1 MAHRASMAEPEASI
15 SARPVGQDLV
25 GEPSSAIRWHSA
37 ACPSLTTSWR
47 RPLRRAGRPAPW
59 AKRRQRRC
67 RKRPPPDR
75 AWWRSPEGGSPP
87 RAQPAGSRSAAPV
100 SHAKA
105 TAGAGAA
112 RCDAARAMRDPWGRY
127 IHSGACRCGRRKPS
141 LRGHRALPLR
151 SGNRRGRDGRCWRVL
166 PRRCSPRPFG
176 TPRRHAYSLPSML
189 RAMIIFMI
197 CGVPSAMTWPRTS
210 R

>member
-37 ACPSLTTSWR
+37 ACPSPTTSWR

-112 RCDAARAMRDPWGRY
+112 RCDAARAMRIPGRAAAVAGNLRCAA
-127 IHSGACRCGRRKPS
+127 IAHFHFDRAIGEVETADAGVCFRGAARHVRSVRPVVTRIPSQACCGQ
-141 LRGHRALPLR
+141 
-151 SGNRRGRDGRCWRVL
+151 
-166 PRRCSPRPFG
+166 
-176 TPRRHAYSLPSML
+176 
-189 RAMIIFMI
+189 
-197 CGVPSAMTWPRTS
+197 
-210 R
+210 